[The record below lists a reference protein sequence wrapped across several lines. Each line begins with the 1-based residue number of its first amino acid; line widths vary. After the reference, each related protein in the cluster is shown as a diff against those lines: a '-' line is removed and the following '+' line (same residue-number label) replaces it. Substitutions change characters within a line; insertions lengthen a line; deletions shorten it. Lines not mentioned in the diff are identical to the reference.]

1 MVSPNF
7 LVIVSQSPLDSHTTV
22 NLDATATLL
31 EKRGSM
37 LSRDINRD
45 RTRVK
50 GRTPHSVTYM
60 RASLRTHQWG

>member
-22 NLDATATLL
+22 NLDATVTLL

-50 GRTPHSVTYM
+50 GRTPTP
-60 RASLRTHQWG
+60 